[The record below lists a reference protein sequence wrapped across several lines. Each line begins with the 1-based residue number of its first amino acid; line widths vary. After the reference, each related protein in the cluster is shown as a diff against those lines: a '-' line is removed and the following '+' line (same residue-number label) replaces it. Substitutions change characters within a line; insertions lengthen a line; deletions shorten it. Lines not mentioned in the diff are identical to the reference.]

1 MLFNIPNYDNL
12 EIENIVFDYNG
23 TLANGGSVDLKTKEL
38 LKKLCKQF
46 NIFVITADTFGTVEQ
61 ELEEFNLKV
70 KILKSSKHSQEKA
83 DFIKEL
89 NPNITVAIG
98 NGNNDIKMLKTA
110 KLSIAIIGK
119 EGCATNTM
127 LQSDIVCHNI
137 NDAIE
142 LFLEQKRLIA
152 TLRC

>member
-137 NDAIE
+137 NDVIE